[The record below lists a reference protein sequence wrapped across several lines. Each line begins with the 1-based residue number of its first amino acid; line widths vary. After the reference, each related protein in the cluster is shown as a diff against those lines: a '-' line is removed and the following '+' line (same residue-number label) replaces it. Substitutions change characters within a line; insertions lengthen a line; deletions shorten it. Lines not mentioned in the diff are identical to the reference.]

1 MKNSDDHVCND
12 SGDEYNEVPE
22 CALFNDT
29 PSIDKFDDEPD
40 TIVILYTED
49 DGLYCDDY
57 LSDMSYSKSNT
68 DDENETLAIIT
79 KEHRVSG

>member
-12 SGDEYNEVPE
+12 SGD
-22 CALFNDT
+22 DT

-49 DGLYCDDY
+49 DGLYSDDDY